1 MQVSNEYRNNL
12 NPELDYCWDN
22 DDLQTIETMN
32 VSVHFEM
39 ADNWGAW
46 VSDDEGGHKELPVS
60 LGCESEWTKRTCCSD
75 SSASLSS
82 NNDSCNLSLTDL
94 TLDGE
99 STTSLHVTTQGQAN
113 DDLDIMTSEREAR
126 TLFQERRRVKSERAV
141 RRPTSQTVNEVHAV
155 SHNNQGHKVRLD
167 LTAPAFTPDD
177 RRRKYQVG
185 EKKMSNRSR
194 RQRATEG
201 RNSPSCRKE
210 TKQTTT
216 MRTPQDKT
224 DLFFNRMQTCEKPK
238 FYKGSKR
245 GHLPRRPSVITE
257 NWRSLLNKSTSHD
270 DTQDEAQKVAQL
282 NIPMRGESARV
293 LYIEF

>member
-1 MQVSNEYRNNL
+1 M
-12 NPELDYCWDN
+12 
-22 DDLQTIETMN
+22 ETMD

-46 VSDDEGGHKELPVS
+46 VSDDEEEHAELPRS
-60 LGCESEWTKRTCCSD
+60 LGCESDWTKRTFCSD

-82 NNDSCNLSLTDL
+82 NNDSFNLSLTDL

-99 STTSLHVTTQGQAN
+99 STTSLHVTAQGQAS

-126 TLFQERRRVKSERAV
+126 TLFHERRRVKSERAV
-141 RRPTSQTVNEVHAV
+141 RRPTSQTMNEVQAV
-155 SHNNQGHKVRLD
+155 SRNNQGHKVRLT
-167 LTAPAFTPDD
+167 LSAPSFTPDD
-177 RRRKYQVG
+177 HRRKYQVE

-201 RNSPSCRKE
+201 RHSSSCRKE
-210 TKQTTT
+210 TKATTT
-216 MRTPQDKT
+216 TCTPQDKT

-238 FYKGSKR
+238 FYKGRKR

-257 NWRSLLNKSTSHD
+257 NWKSLLGKSKSHD
-270 DTQDEAQKVAQL
+270 DNQEREEAQKVVQL

-293 LYIEF
+293 LYVEF